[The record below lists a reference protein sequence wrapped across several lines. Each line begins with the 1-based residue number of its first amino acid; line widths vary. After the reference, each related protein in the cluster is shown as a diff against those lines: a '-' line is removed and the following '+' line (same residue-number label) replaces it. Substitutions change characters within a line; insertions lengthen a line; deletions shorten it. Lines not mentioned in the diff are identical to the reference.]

1 MNDKEPVPFMGW
13 VDLEDTVEMLRKQI
27 EIQGAR
33 MLEMA
38 SEIEK
43 SYKKG
48 WNDAI
53 DAALKKVKD
62 I

>member
-1 MNDKEPVPFMGW
+1 MKDKEPVPFMGW

-27 EIQGAR
+27 EMQGAR
-33 MLEMA
+33 MLEM
-38 SEIEK
+38 SREIEK